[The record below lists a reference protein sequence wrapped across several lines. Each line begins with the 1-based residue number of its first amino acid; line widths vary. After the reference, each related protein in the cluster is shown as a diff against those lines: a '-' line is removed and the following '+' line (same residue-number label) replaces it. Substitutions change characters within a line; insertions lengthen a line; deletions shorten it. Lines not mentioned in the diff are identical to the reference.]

1 MAAPTTSASPST
13 TPDGRGHTPGHPVR
27 GPLPAL
33 PGPVRTLLV
42 LLVGLLPASRGKNFH
57 QRRRGHRVSPRARVS
72 PCLLQ
77 RVGML
82 DLAPSASIGTGTV
95 IRSVRLVRFA
105 ENSHVLQWNWISAV
119 PAFGRAFPDDDRPGT
134 FVLGRES
141 ALMSRHYLDV
151 SGGLSIGEFT
161 SVAGVR
167 STVITHGI
175 DTEQNVQR
183 PHAVAI
189 GDRCLVGSNV
199 VLVPGVT
206 VPDGCLVAMGSVLKG
221 ELPLAGH
228 LYAGNPA
235 TARRPVSGAHF
246 TRTEGYVSVPT
257 SSTPPS

>member
-1 MAAPTTSASPST
+1 MTTSTTSASPST
-13 TPDGRGHTPGHPVR
+13 TPNGRSHASRHPAR

-33 PGPVRTLLV
+33 PGPARTLLV
-42 LLVGLLPASRGKNFH
+42 LLVGVLPASRAKNFLL
-57 QRRRGHRVSPRARVS
+57 RRLGHRVSPRARVA
-72 PCLLQ
+72 PCLLM

-82 DLAPSASIGTGTV
+82 DLAPAASIGTGTV
-95 IRSVRLVRFA
+95 IRAVRLVRFA

-134 FVLGRES
+134 FVMGRES

-151 SGGLSIGEFT
+151 SGGLSIGTLT

-175 DTEQNVQR
+175 DVAENVQW
-183 PHAVAI
+183 PGAVAI

-199 VLVPGVT
+199 VVVPGTT

-221 ELPLAGH
+221 DLPLAGH

-235 TARRPVSGAHF
+235 VPKRPITGAHF
-246 TRTEGYVSVPT
+246 TRTEGYVSVP
-257 SSTPPS
+257 STPR